1 VSGAGES
8 PHTSERRGGAPPAG
22 AAAPRGVRLTATD
35 LSLGYSEP
43 PGVRPVV
50 ERLSLTLEPGER
62 VALVGTS
69 GSGKT
74 TLLHCLAG
82 LLRPLEGEVAV
93 DGEAV
98 ASPAGPCTSR
108 HAAYMFQR
116 DLLLPWKTALE
127 NAVLV
132 ASVARGRASAPPRSA
147 GAPDPAPSA
156 EPADV
161 RGRAEALLREFGLG
175 EALDAYPH
183 QLSGGMRQR
192 VALARTLILGRGLVL
207 LDEPFAGLDSL
218 TREDLQEWLRSVMDR
233 HAATWVLV
241 THDVHEA
248 SLLADR
254 VAVLGGRPAG
264 IVGWVDTAADP
275 PGAAA
280 ELRRLLTLARA
291 GRGIL

>member
-1 VSGAGES
+1 M
-8 PHTSERRGGAPPAG
+8 
-22 AAAPRGVRLTATD
+22 ATD
-35 LSLGYSEP
+35 LTLGYTEP
-43 PGVRPVV
+43 LGARPVI
-50 ERLSLTLEPGER
+50 ERLNLTLERGER
-62 VALVGTS
+62 VALVGAS

-82 LLRPLEGEVAV
+82 LLRPVEGEVTV

-98 ASPAGPCTSR
+98 ASPAGPCSSR

-132 ASVARGRASAPPRSA
+132 AAVARGRTGAPGERAAAMEPAPPRSA
-147 GAPDPAPSA
+147 GASDPADIRA
-156 EPADV
+156 
-161 RGRAEALLREFGLG
+161 RAEALLREFGLG
-175 EALDAYPH
+175 EALGAYPH

-218 TREDLQEWLRSVMDR
+218 TRADLQDWTRSVMDS

-254 VAVLGGRPAG
+254 VAVLGGCPAG
-264 IVGWVDTAADP
+264 IVGWVDTSADP
-275 PGAAA
+275 PEAPT
-280 ELRRLLTLARA
+280 ELRRLLTLAR
-291 GRGIL
+291 GLGVC